1 MVNCH
6 RVRWVRWVRWAHS
19 QAPKSS
25 LGVLGGQPHCGGV
38 ETTTRVR
45 NSVAVLFANDAHH
58 YLT

>member
-6 RVRWVRWVRWAHS
+6 RVRWTHS

-45 NSVAVLFANDAHH
+45 NSVAVLFANDVHH